1 MDKYFYCFK
10 VMIILSVGTLFA
22 NTGFCFQESEL
33 PAAEEVTIMSGPLIS
48 SATAMETAWD
58 IPKNPLTD
66 SLLAHSPLAE
76 QIKSGF
82 LIFTETSK
90 HAPRFSGNALSCTNC
105 HLNAGQREKAMPLV
119 GVAALFPEYN
129 KRQARLISLEDRIV
143 GCFLRSQNSTEVLQH
158 QMQNITNAGHQS
170 VLPATDSK
178 EVLDVSA
185 YLTWLSEGYPVGKKI
200 LWRGQNTLPQEKI
213 LPIEKLDTKLGYTL
227 FIEKCSNCHGE
238 DGQGVAIGDKKAGP
252 LWGKDSWNDG
262 AGAARIYTLA
272 GMIRYAMPYIDPGSL
287 TDEEAQHVAAY
298 INSQPRPTFPFK
310 DIDYVTEP
318 LPKDAVYYK
327 RPSKK

>member
-1 MDKYFYCFK
+1 M
-10 VMIILSVGTLFA
+10 LFA
-22 NTGFCFQESEL
+22 NTGLCFQESKL
-33 PAAEEVTIMSGPLIS
+33 PSEDAVAIMSGPLIS

-66 SLLAHSPLAE
+66 SLLAHSSLAE

-82 LIFTETSK
+82 LIFTETSQ
-90 HAPRFSGNALSCTNC
+90 HASRFSGNALSCTNC

-119 GVAALFPEYN
+119 GIAALFPEYN

-143 GCFLRSQNSTEVLQH
+143 GCFLRSQNATEVLQH
-158 QMQNITNAGHQS
+158 QIQNMTNGDHHS

-185 YLTWLSEGYPVGKKI
+185 YLTWLSEGYPVGKK
-200 LWRGQNTLPQEKI
+200 LSWRGQNTIPQEKI
-213 LPIEKLDTKLGYTL
+213 IPIEKLDTKLGYTL

-262 AGAARIYTLA
+262 AGAARVYTLA

-287 TDEEAQHVAAY
+287 TDEEAQHIAAY
-298 INSQPRPTFPFK
+298 INSQPRPAFPFK
-310 DIDYVTEP
+310 DDDYVTEP

-327 RPSKK
+327 RSSKK